1 MGKMLGLVVGAAGLI
16 GASMSAAGAMPIA
29 PAATFDEAPAVTLVS
44 GGCGPFGHRGFYGGC
59 RPNGGYGY
67 GYRRPAYGYGYGR
80 PGYGG
85 GGRWYG
91 RRCLIRPTPYG
102 PRRICRW

>member
-1 MGKMLGLVVGAAGLI
+1 MRKMLGLIVGAAGLI
-16 GASMSAAGAMPIA
+16 GASMSVAEAMPIA
-29 PAATFDEAPAVTLVS
+29 PAATFDDAPAITLVS

-67 GYRRPAYGYGYGR
+67 YGR
-80 PGYGG
+80 PRFRGP
-85 GGRWYG
+85 GRFYG
-91 RRCLIRPTPYG
+91 RRCIVRPTFYG